1 MALFDVSDVSNPKE
15 LYSVKIGDIGTH
27 SELLYNH
34 KALLFS
40 KEKNIIAFPIT
51 VREKQ
56 NSSRYYGK
64 TTFEG
69 AIIYGLSLEN
79 GFEERARISRT
90 EDFLIERI
98 IYIDNNIYALAQDL
112 VKIIDMNTMESIGEI
127 KL

>member
-1 MALFDVSDVSNPKE
+1 M
-15 LYSVKIGDIGTH
+15 
-27 SELLYNH
+27 
-34 KALLFS
+34 LFS

-79 GFEERARISRT
+79 GFEERARIGRT